1 MNIKELLHRAYYI
14 IKGFSDT
21 DTSNEII
28 LEIMTITLFSEKI
41 DIVYVIN
48 IEQEEELYN
57 FLESINTR
65 KKDIY
70 FNALSSLKR
79 RKIPLKIIVELLRMF
94 SEVEDKCLLECA
106 DYVYTEISSKK
117 FKEFYLSSIPW
128 INDLVLAIFKQ
139 NKGNIMFNAECG
151 TGLFIEQAY
160 NNNIAKEYI
169 GYSVSRDVVDVAAY
183 RAELDEIKKIT
194 LKTEKF
200 LYEDT
205 NWMADMIYL
214 TYPFGMR
221 QIYQDPYVLAC
232 WDKLGVKYG
241 IIDRR
246 KPSFNMLCIL
256 NALENL
262 SNNGTLIALIPN
274 GGLFNANDR
283 TIREYFVEHDYLDAI
298 ITLPPRVIPCMGVDC
313 SLIILKKEKQI
324 NQKIKMIDTVKW
336 VTKQRR
342 HSEFS
347 NDNIV
352 DIMNAYVRDEENEQ
366 VKLVS
371 KDDIREADY
380 NLNFGNFGTYEAI
393 VNPVKLKNVSETIFR
408 GYQIK
413 AAELDEIVT
422 SDVENTN
429 YRIIAVADI
438 QQEGYIADN
447 LQAVNIKNKRKF
459 SKYCLEDGDL
469 IITAKNTSVKTAIY
483 HKQPG
488 INTILSGN
496 LICIRLNQEKCNPY
510 YLLAYLKSENGEIE
524 LNKAQRGTVVKVISP
539 AQLEEMIISLLEPEQ
554 QNIIASNYKDTVQ
567 EIKELQKRINKKLDS
582 MKMIYNELGN

>member
-1 MNIKELLHRAYYI
+1 MDIKELLHRAYYI

-28 LEIMTITLFSEKI
+28 LEIMTITLFSEKR
-41 DIVYVIN
+41 DIVNVIN
-48 IEQEEELYN
+48 IEREEEFYS
-57 FLESINTR
+57 FLENINIR

-70 FNALSSLKR
+70 FNALGSLER

-94 SEVEDKCLLECA
+94 SEVEDRYLLECV
-106 DYVYTEISSKK
+106 DYVYAEMSSKK
-117 FKEFYLSSIPW
+117 MKEFYLSSVPW
-128 INDLVLAIFKQ
+128 INSLVIAIFKQ

-169 GYSVSRDVVDVAAY
+169 GYSANSDVVDIAAY
-183 RAELDEIKKIT
+183 RAELDGIKKIT
-194 LKTEKF
+194 VKTDKF
-200 LYEDT
+200 LYEDA

-214 TYPFGMR
+214 TYPLGLK
-221 QIYQDPYVLAC
+221 QIYQDPYVSAR
-232 WDKLGVKYG
+232 WDKLVVKYG

-256 NALENL
+256 NALDNL
-262 SNNGTLIALIPN
+262 SNNGTLIALVLN
-274 GGLFNANDR
+274 GGLFNINDR
-283 TIREYFVEHDYLDAI
+283 RIREYIVEYDYLDTI
-298 ITLPPRVIPCMGVDC
+298 ISLPSGIIPGIGVGC
-313 SLIILKKEKQI
+313 SLIILKKERLD
-324 NQKIKMIDTVKW
+324 NRKIKMINTTEW

-352 DIMNAYVRDEENEQ
+352 DIMNAYISGEENEQ

-371 KDDIREADY
+371 KDEIREADY
-380 NLNFGNFGTYEAI
+380 NLNFENFGVYEPLI
-393 VNPVKLKNVSETIFR
+393 NPVKLKNVSEDIFR

-413 AAELDEIVT
+413 ASELDEIVT
-422 SDVENTN
+422 SDAENTN
-429 YRIIAVADI
+429 YRIISVADI

-447 LQAVNIKNKRKF
+447 LQAVNIENKRKF

-510 YLLAYLKSENGEIE
+510 YLLAFLKSESGGIG
-524 LNKAQRGTVVKVISP
+524 LNRAQRGTVMKVISP
-539 AQLEEMIISLLEPEQ
+539 AQLEEMTISLLEPEQ
-554 QNIIASNYKDTVQ
+554 QNIIAANYKDTVQ
-567 EIKELQKRINKKLDS
+567 EIKELQKRINKKLNS
-582 MKMIYNELGN
+582 MKSIYDIFR

>member
-14 IKGFSDT
+14 IREFSAT
-21 DTSNEII
+21 SASNEII
-28 LEIMTITLFSEKI
+28 LEIMTITLFSERR
-41 DIVYVIN
+41 DIEHVIN
-48 IEQEEELYN
+48 IEREEEFYS
-57 FLESINTR
+57 FLENINIR

-70 FNALSSLKR
+70 FNALDSLKGR
-79 RKIPLKIIVELLRMF
+79 EIPLKIVVELLRMF
-94 SEVEDKCLLECA
+94 SEVEDKCLLKCA

-117 FKEFYLSSIPW
+117 YKEFYLSSIPW

-139 NKGNIMFNAECG
+139 NKGNIIFNAECG

-169 GYSVSRDVVDVAAY
+169 GYSTNSDVVDVAAY
-183 RAELDEIKKIT
+183 RAELDGVEKIT
-194 LKTEKF
+194 VKTEKF
-200 LYEDT
+200 LYEDS

-214 TYPFGMR
+214 TYPFAMR
-221 QIYQDPYVLAC
+221 QIYQDPYVSAR

-274 GGLFNANDR
+274 GGLFNTNDR

-298 ITLPPRVIPCMGVDC
+298 ITLPSRIIPCMGVGC

-324 NQKIKMIDTVKW
+324 NQKIKMIDTAKW

-352 DIMNAYVRDEENEQ
+352 DIMNAYVSGEENEQ

-371 KDDIREADY
+371 KDEIREADY
-380 NLNFGNFGTYEAI
+380 NLNFGNFSRDEPI
-393 VNPVKLKNVSETIFR
+393 VNPIKLKDVSETIFR

-413 AAELDEIVT
+413 ASELDKIVT
-422 SDVENTN
+422 SDAENTN
-429 YRIIAVADI
+429 YRIISVADI

-447 LQAVNIKNKRKF
+447 LQAVNIENKRKF

-496 LICIRLNQEKCNPY
+496 LICIRLNKEKCNPY
-510 YLLAYLKSENGEIE
+510 YLLAYLKSESGEIG
-524 LNKAQRGTVVKVISP
+524 LNRAQRGTVVKVISP

-554 QNIIASNYKDTVQ
+554 QNIIASNYEDTVQ

-582 MKMIYNELGN
+582 VKSIYDKYR